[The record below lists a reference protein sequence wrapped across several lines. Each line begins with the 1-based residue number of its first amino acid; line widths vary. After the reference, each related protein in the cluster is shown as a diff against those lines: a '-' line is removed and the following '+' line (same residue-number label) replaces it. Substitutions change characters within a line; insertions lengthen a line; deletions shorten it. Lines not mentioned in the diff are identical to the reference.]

1 MTNDNGKFYFDSAAA
16 DRVCD
21 FFREC
26 LRHSKGQWAGQP
38 FELLEW
44 QREKIIRPLF
54 GWKRADGT
62 RKYRKGY
69 VEVSKK
75 NGKSTLAAGIILY
88 LLCADQEA
96 GAEIYTAASD
106 KEQAGII
113 YREAESMVK
122 SSAILSKRLTRIT
135 SRKTITYSEK
145 NSYFRALSKETR
157 VAEGLNIHGLV
168 FDELHVQRDRV
179 LWDTLVYGGAARRQ
193 PLIFAITTAGE
204 YDPESIGWEMHKY
217 AEDCLSGM
225 IEDDSFF
232 AFIAAA
238 DKDDDWQDPQVWK
251 KANPSYGITI
261 TPDNF
266 VEAVQEAKNQPAKL
280 NSFLRYRLGIWTAAE
295 ERWIDPEKWKE
306 CGKLPVDREKL
317 KGRPCWGGLDKSTTE
332 DVSAFVLVFPPH
344 SELEQDELDNLK
356 VIYVEKE
363 LDASEVG
370 IPESILKKLEDG
382 GYIQKTEKKNDD
394 SKCFAV
400 TKKGVNELQ
409 NATIFSL
416 LCWFWIPQEAMMKRV
431 KRDGVPYDRW
441 TQQGFVNATPGDVID
456 AAQIESDILEIGK
469 QFLIQEIAYD
479 PWNCTELALRL
490 QDTHGYAMI
499 EFRQG
504 MASFAEPTKEFEK
517 LYCAGELAHGNNPV
531 LNWMAGNVSCYYDQN
546 ENYKPI
552 KMAKK
557 GQKTSNRT
565 ARIDGIVAAIMGL
578 GRAKLGESGSYT
590 YTGLFG

>member
-1 MTNDNGKFYFDSAAA
+1 MSDNGKFYFDSAAA

-21 FFREC
+21 FFHEC

-44 QREKIIRPLF
+44 QRDKIIRPLF
-54 GWKRADGT
+54 GWKRADGS
-62 RKYRKGY
+62 RKYRKAY

-88 LLCADQEA
+88 LLCADQEP

-122 SSAILSKRLTRIT
+122 SSTILGKRLTPVT
-135 SRKTITYSEK
+135 SRKTITYREK
-145 NSYFRALSKETR
+145 NSYFRALSKENR

-238 DKDDDWQDPQVWK
+238 DKDDDWQDPEVWK

-261 TPDNF
+261 NPDNF
-266 VEAVQEAKNQPAKL
+266 AEAVQEAKNQPAKL

-306 CGKLPVDREKL
+306 CGKLPFDREKL
-317 KGRPCWGGLDKSTTE
+317 NGRACWGGLDKSTTE
-332 DVSAFVLVFPPH
+332 DVSAFVLVFPPT
-344 SELEQDELDNLK
+344 DEDP
-356 VIYVEKE
+356 ICY
-363 LDASEVG
+363 
-370 IPESILKKLEDG
+370 
-382 GYIQKTEKKNDD
+382 
-394 SKCFAV
+394 
-400 TKKGVNELQ
+400 
-409 NATIFSL
+409 L
-416 LCWFWIPQEAMMKRV
+416 LCWFWIPQEAMLKRV

-441 TQQGFVNATPGDVID
+441 TEQGFVNATPGDVID
-456 AAQIESDILEIGK
+456 AERIEADILEAGK
-469 QFLIQEIAYD
+469 EYLIQEIAYD

-490 QDTHGYAMI
+490 QDKHGYSMI

-517 LYCAGELAHGNNPV
+517 LYCAIELAHGNNPV

-578 GRAKLGESGSYT
+578 GRAKLGESGTYT